1 MMSDAA
7 KSPPS
12 VKSIGA
18 RAVKFAVIF
27 VLVGKAAEDWVRST
41 ASWCK

>member
-1 MMSDAA
+1 MTGDAA
-7 KSPPS
+7 ELPPS

-27 VLVGKAAEDWVRST
+27 VLAGGAAEGWVRST
-41 ASWCK
+41 ASW